1 VIEKEGSTQN
11 KPKESMQVERITG
24 MWFLL
29 LLPLLLLLNG
39 CQAAQSTFANTAGNA
54 GAAFVAAS
62 TTLTYMHKGKITEAY
77 ARSSFINYQSEL
89 DGLDQSLP
97 SQNGSPDRLTM
108 QHLLTL
114 YHAAMPII
122 NNPCLQM
129 TCDWHSQVATLNQA
143 SEAFLKA
150 GGQ

>member
-1 VIEKEGSTQN
+1 
-11 KPKESMQVERITG
+11 

-29 LLPLLLLLNG
+29 LLPLLLLFNG
-39 CQAAQSTFANTAGNA
+39 CQAAQSTFANTAGNT

-62 TTLTYMHKGKITEAY
+62 TTLAYTHEGKITEAY
-77 ARSSFINYQSEL
+77 ASSSFINYQSEL
-89 DGLDQSLP
+89 GGLDQSLP
-97 SQNGSPDRLTM
+97 AQNGSPERLTM
-108 QHLLTL
+108 QHLLAL

-122 NNPCLQM
+122 DNPCLQM

-143 SEAFLKA
+143 GEAFLKA

>member
-1 VIEKEGSTQN
+1 
-11 KPKESMQVERITG
+11 MQVGRNTG
-24 MWFLL
+24 IWFLL
-29 LLPLLLLLNG
+29 LLPLLLLFNG
-39 CQAAQSTFANTAGNA
+39 CQAAQSAFANTAGNA

-62 TTLTYMHKGKITEAY
+62 TTLAYAHEGKITKAY
-77 ARSSFINYQSEL
+77 ASSSFINFQSEL
-89 DGLDQSLP
+89 NGLDQSLP
-97 SQNGSPDRLTM
+97 SQNGTPDRLTI

-129 TCDWHSQVATLNQA
+129 TCNWHNQVATLNQA